1 MEKLPRKRPSGHTD
15 PMAMVAEHLPG
26 LIVDRI
32 NLFIHDLLDQ
42 MDGATGGMFNLDDL
56 ADRLYG
62 TERGLQ
68 TNVPRLDNRIDQ
80 IVLENMQAQLATYS
94 STDWWHK
101 PTDAKFVRVVVIG
114 AASGGGRGNNGGNGG
129 YGRGGRG
136 GYSGGWAIY
145 EFDAADVPASVLC
158 TVGNG
163 GAGATTDGGHGAD
176 GGLSSFG
183 DLIAATGGSSINQT
197 YGAAV
202 DPLHEFTF
210 HIRGGNG
217 ASLAIAGGNGVPKPG
232 GDGPFAP
239 GAPIANEL
247 ATGSDGLPGV
257 SALVGQLGL
266 GSAGSGGNGKNGAG
280 NGGNGGPGGW
290 PGAPGGGGGH
300 YEIGFAGNGGNGAGG
315 AIFVT
320 SRFY

>member
-15 PMAMVAEHLPG
+15 PMALIAEHLPG

-68 TNVPRLDNRIDQ
+68 TNVPRLDNRIDT
-80 IVLENMQAQLATYS
+80 IILENMQAQLATYS
-94 STDWWHK
+94 STDTWLK
-101 PTDAKFVRVVVIG
+101 PADAKFVRVVVIG
-114 AASGGGRGNNGGNGG
+114 AASGGGRSNNGGSGG
-129 YGRGGRG
+129 AYRGGLG

-145 EFDAADVPASVLC
+145 EFAASDVPASVLC
-158 TVGNG
+158 TVGTG
-163 GAGATTDGGHGAD
+163 GAGATTDGGHGGD

-183 DLIAATGGSSINQT
+183 DLIAATGGSSINKA

-202 DPLHEFTF
+202 NPLHDFTF

-217 ASLAIAGGNGVPKPG
+217 ATGSGVGNKPPTAG
-232 GDGPFAP
+232 GDGPFALGGQP
-239 GAPIANEL
+239 PSSLGQGEDG
-247 ATGSDGLPGV
+247 GSGI
-257 SALVGQLGL
+257 SALAGQVGL
-266 GSAGSGGNGKNGAG
+266 GSAGAG
-280 NGGNGGPGGW
+280 
-290 PGAPGGGGGH
+290 
-300 YEIGFAGNGGNGAGG
+300 
-315 AIFVT
+315 
-320 SRFY
+320 